1 MFEALLRHGRTE
13 GPGCSRIFRT
23 VKRRADYANKTT
35 IALKVSGWG
44 VGVPGASGDGE
55 RGGAG
60 GWAQKR
66 VGGN

>member
-1 MFEALLRHGRTE
+1 MAHGKNKETCRQAT
-13 GPGCSRIFRT
+13 IKQDFR
-23 VKRRADYANKTT
+23 N
-35 IALKVSGWG
+35 VSGWG